1 LTRVIAAK
9 ILLPL
14 SWLFHLWSMT
24 DSRVGQLLAI
34 LKTKQETLE
43 QLLLRRDGIAVE
55 RSADPSDDAQLAI
68 DRDLKIR
75 VLDRDSWLLSAVRF
89 ALKRIDDGTY
99 GVCESCDGEIS
110 EKRLIAMPWALYCIK
125 CQERIDEEREGE
137 ELFAA

>member
-1 LTRVIAAK
+1 
-9 ILLPL
+9 
-14 SWLFHLWSMT
+14 MT